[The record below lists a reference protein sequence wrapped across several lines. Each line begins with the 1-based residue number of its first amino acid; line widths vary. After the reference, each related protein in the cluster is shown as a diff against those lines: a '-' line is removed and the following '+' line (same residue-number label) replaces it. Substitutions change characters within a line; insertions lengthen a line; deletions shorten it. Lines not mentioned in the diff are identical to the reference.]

1 MAVSSLKV
9 LAGHSRYVAAMA
21 LAGVGDSL
29 GYKCGKWELEKS
41 GQTIHK
47 DVTALGGLSSLSCK
61 CMHLILGILTVMLP
75 PGDPGT
81 LHRLRLNHIIA
92 PTQHT

>member
-9 LAGHSRYVAAMA
+9 LAGHSRYVAAMV

-41 GQTIHK
+41 GETIHK
-47 DVTALGGLSSLSCK
+47 DVSALGGLSSLSCK
-61 CMHLILGILTVMLP
+61 CMHLILV
-75 PGDPGT
+75 
-81 LHRLRLNHIIA
+81 LRYFLLSVVSF
-92 PTQHT
+92 